1 MWQLQCFTF
10 TRERPKPIQMTTLF
24 NLLEYLFTYTQTR
37 TYDVSQIICL
47 LFQSI
52 HIPLFF
58 NIIAMYIWDK
68 FMLYTTINVTF
79 HIIHIHILFYFVLL
93 LFFLFIYIFSLIVW
107 MKMYIDTCYFMH
119 TIINKPDEVYTQKH
133 LNSFFKSKK

>member
-1 MWQLQCFTF
+1 MFYLHQ
-10 TRERPKPIQMTTLF
+10 RERLKPIQMTTLF

-93 LFFLFIYIFSLIVW
+93 LFFFVHIYFFIDCVDENVYRYLLFYA
-107 MKMYIDTCYFMH
+107 H
-119 TIINKPDEVYTQKH
+119 NHQ
-133 LNSFFKSKK
+133 